1 MLQLVI
7 GLSRYAADHPYPF
20 GYECFACE
28 STLARMAERGETI
41 AEACVM
47 TQSCSLFDHESITCP
62 PAQQQ
67 LQNVSLKGHIV
78 GFSKICPSIE
88 TCCGEAQRLGATSF
102 TYNANSSH
110 TPLDPQCRFF
120 GALEPR
126 SSWKNCTTCRSFVA
140 NQSTS
145 SSNILVP
152 PTDTGIVAW
161 CRDRGHCAAPEPK
174 HARAADGSPSV
185 RVTPVFSPNASRPYG
200 NVRLSVVT
208 NASDA
213 DARHPQFFAGGYSAP
228 FKYKWTDLY
237 LETIL
242 KSVVP
247 GPTALN
253 EFNIGHNVTVNVR
266 LPAENDAT
274 LGIIMADPC
283 YNSRWVVCSY
293 RDKLQTFDRMT
304 GLLNAAMDKP
314 WAQRDV
320 DYW

>member
-1 MLQLVI
+1 
-7 GLSRYAADHPYPF
+7 
-20 GYECFACE
+20 
-28 STLARMAERGETI
+28 MAERGETI
-41 AEACVM
+41 EESCVT

-62 PAQQQ
+62 PQQ
-67 LQNVSLKGHIV
+67 LLQRVSLKGLIV
-78 GFSKICPSIE
+78 GFSTHCASIE

-110 TPLDPQCRFF
+110 TPVDPQCRFF
-120 GALEPR
+120 GTLEPR
-126 SSWKNCTTCRSFVA
+126 SAWVNCTTCRSFVA
-140 NQSTS
+140 NQS
-145 SSNILVP
+145 SNILVP
-152 PTDTGIVAW
+152 TDTHEIVSW

-185 RVTPVFSPNASRPYG
+185 RVTPVFSPNASRSYG

-213 DARHPQFFAGGYSAP
+213 DARHPQFFASGYSAP
-228 FKYKWTDLY
+228 FKYRWTDLY
-237 LETIL
+237 LETTL

-253 EFNIGHNVTVNVR
+253 EFNIGHNVSVNVR

-293 RDKLQTFDRMT
+293 RDKLQTFERMT

>member
-1 MLQLVI
+1 MAMLQLAV
-7 GLSRYAADHPYPF
+7 GVALAKPYPF

-41 AEACVM
+41 EEACVM

-62 PAQQQ
+62 PQQ
-67 LQNVSLKGHIV
+67 LLQRVSLKGHIV
-78 GFSKICPSIE
+78 GFSTHCPSIE

-102 TYNANSSH
+102 TYKSNSSH

-120 GALEPR
+120 GVLDPIRA
-126 SSWKNCTTCRSFVA
+126 NCTTCRSFVA
-140 NQSTS
+140 NQS
-145 SSNILVP
+145 SNTLV
-152 PTDTGIVAW
+152 PTDTPEIVAW

-185 RVTPVFSPNASRPYG
+185 RVTPVFSPNASRSYG

-208 NASDA
+208 NASDV

-228 FKYKWTDLY
+228 FKYRWTNLY
-237 LETIL
+237 LETVL

-253 EFNIGHNVTVNVR
+253 EFNIGHNVSVHVR

-293 RDKLQTFDRMT
+293 REKLQTFDRMT